1 MSSVQ
6 FDIKGYRE
14 GLEGKKM
21 GRMGEIKDVGLEGEK
36 PALVLTSL
44 LLSLPVV
51 HPQG

>member
-1 MSSVQ
+1 
-6 FDIKGYRE
+6 
-14 GLEGKKM
+14 M
-21 GRMGEIKDVGLEGEK
+21 GGMWEIKDLGLEREK